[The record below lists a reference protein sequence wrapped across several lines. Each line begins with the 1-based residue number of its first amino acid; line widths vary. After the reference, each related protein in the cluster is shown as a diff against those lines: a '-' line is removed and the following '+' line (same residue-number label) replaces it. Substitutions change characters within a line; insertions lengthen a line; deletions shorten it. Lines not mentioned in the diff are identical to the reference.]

1 MSASTLCTYSV
12 VGLVERDSGR
22 CWLQIV
28 GRRDAQT
35 LEQNIMK
42 HVLPGTVIVTDAWRG
57 YANVNQI
64 NNGVYTHEIVVHAQ
78 NFIDPVHPEIHTET
92 IEGLWMQAKRKLCY
106 QSGTTRGLFPSYL
119 SAFQWQKWHKLH
131 VFLASI

>member
-1 MSASTLCTYSV
+1 
-12 VGLVERDSGR
+12 
-22 CWLQIV
+22 
-28 GRRDAQT
+28 
-35 LEQNIMK
+35 MK